1 MEVAFAVHKKNQNQ
15 VHQPLFLNPGVEP
28 NDTGKQIAFNLADVD
43 NQIATT
49 TKDTMSWQAQ
59 LRAAVANSI
68 SEEDVVAI
76 IQKQVEK
83 AKAGN
88 EAAAKFVL
96 NQVLGANTPVTIR
109 QTNIV
114 TDPATAAKLARDA
127 G

>member
-1 MEVAFAVHKKNQNQ
+1 MS
-15 VHQPLFLNPGVEP
+15 
-28 NDTGKQIAFNLADVD
+28 TGKQGALKLAEVEH
-43 NQIATT
+43 QIAMTT
-49 TKDTMSWQAQ
+49 TDTMNWQAQ

-114 TDPATAAKLARDA
+114 TDPVTAAKLARDA

>member
-1 MEVAFAVHKKNQNQ
+1 MS
-15 VHQPLFLNPGVEP
+15 
-28 NDTGKQIAFNLADVD
+28 TGKQGALKLADVD
-43 NQIATT
+43 NQIAMT

-96 NQVLGANTPVTIR
+96 NQVLGASTPVTIR

-114 TDPATAAKLARDA
+114 TDPVTAAKLARDA

>member
-1 MEVAFAVHKKNQNQ
+1 MS
-15 VHQPLFLNPGVEP
+15 
-28 NDTGKQIAFNLADVD
+28 TGKQGTLKLVDVES
-43 NQIATT
+43 QIAVTA
-49 TKDTMSWQAQ
+49 KDTMNWQAQ

-96 NQVLGANTPVTIR
+96 NHVLGTNTPINIR
-109 QTNIV
+109 QTNII
-114 TDPATAAKLARDA
+114 TDPETAARLARDA